1 MKRIAL
7 ALALSAACAVTH
19 GAEITLVSAAVMKP
33 ALAEL
38 AGEFERA
45 SGHKLIVRLESAGA
59 VRKRIQAG
67 EPADAAII
75 QRPVVEA
82 LAREGRILPGS
93 TVTLARSGI
102 AVAVPKGSPKPDI
115 SSVEALKRSLLAA
128 RSISYPDPAMGHA
141 SGIQFR
147 AVLQRLG
154 IADEVNAKARL
165 QKGTF
170 AESPPEDHADLGI
183 TQPMEILATP
193 GFELVGWLPAELQ
206 DYERFTWAAGV
217 TANAMEPAAAE
228 ALIRFLSSSAAAAV
242 IRKKGMLT
250 ESGERK

>member
-1 MKRIAL
+1 MATI
-7 ALALSAACAVTH
+7 
-19 GAEITLVSAAVMKP
+19 
-33 ALAEL
+33 
-38 AGEFERA
+38 
-45 SGHKLIVRLESAGA
+45 
-59 VRKRIQAG
+59 
-67 EPADAAII
+67 
-75 QRPVVEA
+75 
-82 LAREGRILPGS
+82 
-93 TVTLARSGI
+93 ARSGI
-102 AVAVPKGSPKPDI
+102 AVAVPKGAPKPDI
-115 SSVEALKRSLLAA
+115 GSVEALKRSLLAA

-154 IADEVNAKARL
+154 IADQVNAKARL

-170 AESPPEDHADLGI
+170 AESLAEDHADLGI

-217 TANAMEPAAAE
+217 TANAREPAAAE
-228 ALIRFLSSSAAAAV
+228 ALIRFLSSPAAAAV

-250 ESGERK
+250 E